1 MIVTA
6 APPLQ
11 SGWMSSSSAATSPP
25 QVGSVWAGA
34 LTMAFKGTSGIL
46 RAKFSA
52 QSVRW
57 VLVCVQSQLLSA

>member
-1 MIVTA
+1 
-6 APPLQ
+6 
-11 SGWMSSSSAATSPP
+11 MSVQRP
-25 QVGSVWAGA
+25 QQFGGQRVGGA

-57 VLVCVQSQLLSA
+57 VLVCAQSQLLSA